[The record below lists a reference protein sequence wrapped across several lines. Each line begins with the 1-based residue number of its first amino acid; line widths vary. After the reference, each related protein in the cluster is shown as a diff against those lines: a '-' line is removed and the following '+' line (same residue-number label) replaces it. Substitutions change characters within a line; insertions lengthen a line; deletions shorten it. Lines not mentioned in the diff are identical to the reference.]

1 MSFDA
6 RSRERLEAL
15 GRTLP
20 QKLPLPQAPNSP
32 SPAARKAD
40 TATRHRVEIEENP
53 QDLFRALMQ
62 ASADG
67 TVPPHLLERLRDLEA
82 AQPSRRSGSNP
93 SAGPG
98 AVSPFGVAETGSSGR
113 PAANAPRRPAA
124 NRNAPPPRRASGPE
138 RDLYDAFDDLLHLE
152 NDLEHEDGPKAPVQ
166 SERATNDRL
175 LPKPTL
181 RQPPPGS
188 DRP

>member
-20 QKLPLPQAPNSP
+20 QKLPLPPKPASP
-32 SPAARKAD
+32 PPAGRKAD
-40 TATRHRVEIEENP
+40 TAPRHRVEIEENP
-53 QDLFRALMQ
+53 DDLFRALME

-67 TVPPHLLERLRDLEA
+67 SVPPHLLDRLRELEA
-82 AQPSRRSGSNP
+82 AKPGRRTGAGAAQRGGPAPLP
-93 SAGPG
+93 SA
-98 AVSPFGVAETGSSGR
+98 T
-113 PAANAPRRPAA
+113 PRRPAP
-124 NRNAPPPRRASGPE
+124 NRSVSPPPRRATGPE

-152 NDLEHEDGPKAPVQ
+152 HDDMPDAPVQ
-166 SERATNDRL
+166 SGRAINELL

-181 RQPPPGS
+181 RQARPGS
-188 DRP
+188 DRA

>member
-20 QKLPLPQAPNSP
+20 QKLPLPKAPASKTP
-32 SPAARKAD
+32 SANKPD
-40 TATRHRVEIEENP
+40 TAPRHRVEIEENP
-53 QDLFRALMQ
+53 EDLFRALMQ

-82 AQPSRRSGSNP
+82 AQPSRRSGPISTG
-93 SAGPG
+93 GPG
-98 AVSPFGVAETGSSGR
+98 AVSPFGAAEPGSSGR
-113 PAANAPRRPAA
+113 SATNAPRRPAA

-152 NDLEHEDGPKAPVQ
+152 NDFEHDDGPEATVP